1 MIVLHTFARTEN
13 CVEGESVDGDFL
25 SACPDSDFAKPLER
39 FLTYWNG
46 DWTKDR
52 IEHYADPSE
61 DLSALQD
68 IMCSVALRVGILL
81 QHVRCPCLDDW
92 QSTGPCSGVVTGGML
107 CHNVVPQ
114 IFKAAFLHWSDMAPE
129 DIPGEDD
136 RESIET
142 ERINI
147 QKKVWRT
154 KKMFESSERRC
165 RIMLVCFIATPL
177 ESLHHDLAEL
187 DNHGAGL
194 FDFAF
199 SSSTNPL
206 RKAKHRL
213 ADLIHKGNQ
222 PLT

>member
-1 MIVLHTFARTEN
+1 
-13 CVEGESVDGDFL
+13 
-25 SACPDSDFAKPLER
+25 
-39 FLTYWNG
+39 
-46 DWTKDR
+46 
-52 IEHYADPSE
+52 
-61 DLSALQD
+61 
-68 IMCSVALRVGILL
+68 
-81 QHVRCPCLDDW
+81 
-92 QSTGPCSGVVTGGML
+92 
-107 CHNVVPQ
+107 
-114 IFKAAFLHWSDMAPE
+114 MAPE
-129 DIPGEDD
+129 DIPGEGD

-177 ESLHHDLAEL
+177 ESLHVDLAEL
-187 DNHGAGL
+187 DKHGAGL

-213 ADLIHKGNQ
+213 ADLIHKGQ
-222 PLT
+222 DGPLGCMLHAVPLEERPSLIQFARQMGSEFGAQLFWRFKDLTEFPLRWSCWVHPCSTSAQKADLLNDVFEVMKPCCSLWSTVSE